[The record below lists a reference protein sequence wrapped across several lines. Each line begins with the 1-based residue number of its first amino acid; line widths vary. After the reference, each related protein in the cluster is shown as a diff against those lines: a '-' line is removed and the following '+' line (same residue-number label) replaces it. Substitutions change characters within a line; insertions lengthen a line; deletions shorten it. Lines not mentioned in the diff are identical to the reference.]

1 MPVSYMKY
9 PGYPAEPYLVENA
22 YQGAILS
29 IFTSCDRVMSDIW
42 EHRLHAL
49 VWDAD
54 TGKAIDILLVSDG
67 NPGVGGKVDA
77 TPEVIEAYRKANY
90 DRARAVLLQRAEED
104 SNVAQPGSVVIVKRG
119 RKDLGKVGKVV
130 FIKQMPYQA
139 GYRSYYLPKLCVALD
154 GTKTQVQ
161 GKYGK
166 TFDRFTNVI
175 WVWSKNCD
183 VANPKVD
190 VDSVER
196 RAKEEADSLVEQL
209 TSNQYR
215 TNYYA

>member
-22 YQGAILS
+22 YQGATLS

-67 NPGVGGKVDA
+67 NPGVGGTVDA

-90 DRARAVLLQRAEED
+90 DRLRAAHLQRAEED
-104 SNVAQPGSVVIVKRG
+104 SKVAQSGSVVIVKRG

>member
-1 MPVSYMKY
+1 VPVSYMKY
-9 PGYPAEPYLVENA
+9 PGHPAEPYLVENA
-22 YQGAILS
+22 YQGATLS

-104 SNVAQPGSVVIVKRG
+104 SKVAQPGSVVIVKRG

>member
-9 PGYPAEPYLVENA
+9 PGYPEKPYLVENA
-22 YQGAILS
+22 YQGATLS

-90 DRARAVLLQRAEED
+90 DRARAALLQRAEED
-104 SNVAQPGSVVIVKRG
+104 SKVAQPGSVVIVKRG

-166 TFDRFTNVI
+166 TFDRFTNVV

>member
-1 MPVSYMKY
+1 MKC

-22 YQGAILS
+22 YQGATLS

>member
-1 MPVSYMKY
+1 MKY

-22 YQGAILS
+22 YQGATLS

-104 SNVAQPGSVVIVKRG
+104 SKVAQPGSVVIVKRG

-166 TFDRFTNVI
+166 TFDRFTNVV

-196 RAKEEADSLVEQL
+196 RAKEEANSLVEQL

>member
-1 MPVSYMKY
+1 MKY

-22 YQGAILS
+22 YQGATLS

-54 TGKAIDILLVSDG
+54 TGKAIDILMVSDG

-104 SNVAQPGSVVIVKRG
+104 SKVAQPGSVVIVKRG

-183 VANPKVD
+183 VANPKID

>member
-1 MPVSYMKY
+1 MKY
-9 PGYPAEPYLVENA
+9 PAYPAEPYLVENA
-22 YQGAILS
+22 YQGATLS

-104 SNVAQPGSVVIVKRG
+104 SKVAQPGSVVIVKRG

>member
-9 PGYPAEPYLVENA
+9 PAYPAEPYLVENA
-22 YQGAILS
+22 YQGATLS

-104 SNVAQPGSVVIVKRG
+104 SKVAQPGSVVIVKRG

-139 GYRSYYLPKLCVALD
+139 GYRSYYLPKLCIALD

>member
-1 MPVSYMKY
+1 
-9 PGYPAEPYLVENA
+9 
-22 YQGAILS
+22 
-29 IFTSCDRVMSDIW
+29 
-42 EHRLHAL
+42 
-49 VWDAD
+49 
-54 TGKAIDILLVSDG
+54 
-67 NPGVGGKVDA
+67 
-77 TPEVIEAYRKANY
+77 
-90 DRARAVLLQRAEED
+90 
-104 SNVAQPGSVVIVKRG
+104 
-119 RKDLGKVGKVV
+119 
-130 FIKQMPYQA
+130 MPYQA

-166 TFDRFTNVI
+166 TFDRFTNVV

>member
-9 PGYPAEPYLVENA
+9 PAYPEKPYLVKDA
-22 YQGAILS
+22 YQGAVLS
-29 IFTSCDRVMSDIW
+29 IFMSCDRVMSDIW

-104 SNVAQPGSVVIVKRG
+104 SKVAQPGSVVIVKRG

>member
-1 MPVSYMKY
+1 VPVSYMKY
-9 PGYPAEPYLVENA
+9 PAYPAEPYLVENA
-22 YQGAILS
+22 YQGATLS

-104 SNVAQPGSVVIVKRG
+104 SKVAQPGSVVIVKRG

>member
-1 MPVSYMKY
+1 MKY
-9 PGYPAEPYLVENA
+9 PGYPAEPYLVKDA
-22 YQGAILS
+22 FVGATLS

>member
-9 PGYPAEPYLVENA
+9 PAYPAEPYLVENA
-22 YQGAILS
+22 YQGATLS

-54 TGKAIDILLVSDG
+54 TGKAIDILLVSEG

-104 SNVAQPGSVVIVKRG
+104 SKVAQPGSVVIVKRG

>member
-1 MPVSYMKY
+1 MKY
-9 PGYPAEPYLVENA
+9 PGYPEKPYLVENA
-22 YQGAILS
+22 YQGATLS

-90 DRARAVLLQRAEED
+90 DRLRAAHLQRAEED
-104 SNVAQPGSVVIVKRG
+104 SKVAQPGSVVIVKRG

-166 TFDRFTNVI
+166 TFDRFTNVV

>member
-1 MPVSYMKY
+1 
-9 PGYPAEPYLVENA
+9 
-22 YQGAILS
+22 
-29 IFTSCDRVMSDIW
+29 MSDIW

-90 DRARAVLLQRAEED
+90 DRARAVFLQRAEED

-166 TFDRFTNVI
+166 TFDRFTNVV